1 MITMLL
7 IAPKAFRGAF
17 LRSFTTRS
25 CQQLRGARLANNF
38 ARIAAST
45 PRSNR
50 FFSNSSESTN
60 FPLSDRSD
68 SSPNPNPER
77 EEPPSYQMTF
87 TCKQCFERSSHR
99 ISKQGYHSGTILI
112 SCPGCKNR
120 HLVSDHLKIFS
131 DTSITLEDILKEK
144 GQLIKKG
151 ALNKEGNVEFWDD
164 NLQNDE
170 QEKAKL

>member
-1 MITMLL
+1 
-7 IAPKAFRGAF
+7 
-17 LRSFTTRS
+17 
-25 CQQLRGARLANNF
+25 
-38 ARIAAST
+38 
-45 PRSNR
+45 
-50 FFSNSSESTN
+50 
-60 FPLSDRSD
+60 
-68 SSPNPNPER
+68 
-77 EEPPSYQMTF
+77 MTF